1 MVFLVIHSSVV
12 TKYHWLH
19 QNVQQILNAQVL
31 KYVPTNFAKTH
42 VKYQNH
48 VTLPLNVLQLT
59 TDQFVIVQMDG
70 QEILKFSVINRV
82 ARPIA
87 IVFMIKHALIAIV

>member
-1 MVFLVIHSSVV
+1 
-12 TKYHWLH
+12 
-19 QNVQQILNAQVL
+19 
-31 KYVPTNFAKTH
+31 VPTNFAKTH

-70 QEILKFSVINRV
+70 QEILKFSVINVKYIILKLSFLMINDNHNFSFCMFQRV

-87 IVFMIKHALIAIV
+87 IVFMIKHALTAIV